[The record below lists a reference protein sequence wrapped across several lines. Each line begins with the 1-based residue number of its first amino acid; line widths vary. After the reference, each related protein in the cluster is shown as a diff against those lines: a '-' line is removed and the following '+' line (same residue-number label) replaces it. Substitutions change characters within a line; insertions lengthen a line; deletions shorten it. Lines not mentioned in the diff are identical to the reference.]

1 MEICIS
7 VDSLEVP
14 NSGVYIFQEFRGVHF
29 QEFRGVYF
37 QEIRGVYFQEFRGV
51 HFQEFRGVYF
61 QKFPLKGVGGILKIR
76 LFIFPLK
83 LFVFPSLANKTL
95 KNT

>member
-29 QEFRGVYF
+29 QEFRGVY
-37 QEIRGVYFQEFRGV
+37 
-51 HFQEFRGVYF
+51 FQEFRGVYF